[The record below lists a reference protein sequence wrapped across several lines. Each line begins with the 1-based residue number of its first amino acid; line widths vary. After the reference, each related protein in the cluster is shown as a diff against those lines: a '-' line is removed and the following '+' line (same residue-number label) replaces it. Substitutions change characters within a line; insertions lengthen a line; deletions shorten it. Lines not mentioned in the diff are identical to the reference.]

1 MLLHPDQTPVQ
12 GFSAGTLGLL
22 NLSSLEIGPAPN
34 DLTEVRRIEPQ
45 KSRFWELGYT
55 GIIGGERASLRRC
68 VLCPKEEFCWWTADV
83 YPFCSGAR
91 PETDLTI
98 DLAAVIT
105 SNEDLIS
112 LLDLLDAVSG

>member
-1 MLLHPDQTPVQ
+1 MILRKYGELSRKNPDFGNWAIPV
-12 GFSAGTLGLL
+12 
-22 NLSSLEIGPAPN
+22 SS
-34 DLTEVRRIEPQ
+34 
-45 KSRFWELGYT
+45 
-55 GIIGGERASLRRC
+55 GGGRASLRRC

-83 YPFCSGAR
+83 YPFCFGAR

-112 LLDLLDAVSG
+112 LLDLLDAISG

>member
-55 GIIGGERASLRRC
+55 GIIGGS
-68 VLCPKEEFCWWTADV
+68 VLLSGDV
-83 YPFCSGAR
+83 YYAQRKNFVGGLQMSTPFVLV
-91 PETDLTI
+91 PDLKP
-98 DLAAVIT
+98 
-105 SNEDLIS
+105 IS
-112 LLDLLDAVSG
+112 P